1 MLLSTHQDAFHKL
14 SEAAKRLQ
22 AELLNEGAF
31 QVRIAL
37 FSRLFSALR
46 VHKAGRPPCYA
57 ADFPGL
63 NALSVLRIQ
72 KAGKC
77 PGHAARGSVFQA
89 LCVLLTA
96 NIGLQDSA
104 MPSIKAVPLSAF
116 ISGPAGVDCI
126 L

>member
-1 MLLSTHQDAFHKL
+1 MLLSAHQDAFHKL

-22 AELLNEGAF
+22 AELLNEGAS
-31 QVRIAL
+31 QVQISL
-37 FSRLFSALR
+37 FSMLFSALR
-46 VHKAGRPPCYA
+46 AYKAGRPPCYA
-57 ADFPGL
+57 ANFPGL

-89 LCVLLTA
+89 LCVLLMA
-96 NIGLQDSA
+96 PLGLQDSA
-104 MPSIKAVPLSAF
+104 MPSIKAVPLSVF
-116 ISGPAGVDCI
+116 ISGPAAVDCI